1 MIDNYV
7 IIVVLLER
15 LKVANLRLKP
25 VELDPYIRTY
35 QECYDWTEYL
45 KNRFNIILI
54 FYLNI

>member
-7 IIVVLLER
+7 INVVLLER
-15 LKVANLRLKP
+15 LKIANLRLKP
-25 VELDPYIRTY
+25 GELDPFIYTY

-54 FYLNI
+54 FI